1 MSAPQSS
8 ARLFEDDRLYSA
20 KEIAQKIGGRTHV
33 VTVWRWAKKGRL
45 GPPPMKIAA
54 NTTRWSGK
62 FLNLHLCC
70 PAE

>member
-8 ARLFEDDRLYSA
+8 PPPLFEDDRLYSA

-45 GPPPMKIAA
+45 PKPRKIGP
-54 NTTRWSGK
+54 NTSRWSGK
-62 FLNLHLCC
+62 TLNQKLF
-70 PAE
+70 PAD

>member
-1 MSAPQSS
+1 MSTPQSRP
-8 ARLFEDDRLYSA
+8 RLFEDDRLYSA

-45 GPPPMKIAA
+45 GKPRKIGP
-54 NTTRWSGK
+54 NTTRFTGRA
-62 FLNLHLCC
+62 LNEHLF